1 MKNTWILRL
10 MAICMAVSGLA
21 TGCATTHSSQQAIWS
36 GWQIEKPRQSP
47 SSSTQL
53 AIEKLARG
61 SLNEAEDA
69 LRRAIAEAPKAADL
83 CLYAEIAAL
92 RGDFKTAMAR
102 YISAYNRQDL
112 GDFEAIVLARLMMI
126 SAQTVTPLPWDE
138 IKQWRAIHPYSMAR
152 LVTLQNRAIRQNQIT
167 EFYSA
172 NGAIPLTQFKWVGP
186 FSPYPYAEF
195 DDPMPFDGDL
205 RLKDAY
211 DIDDANAQLTSFR
224 YAPGVQT
231 PMPASKQGIYAGE
244 TVVEVANPGSYLIV
258 VEANQYY
265 ALSVDNSELLR
276 RGPEQT
282 GKDQLLAVELKL
294 DKGMHSIRI
303 KLGLQPNSNNNSP
316 VLAWMIPVKV
326 DKSKESSNQDRA
338 SIAEISDDEAARGG
352 MATSSA
358 APELVGKVV
367 DIDSVI
373 ATRQGDGAIY
383 GFDPSNALMAWYG
396 AALAIADGHAE
407 KADAILHSR
416 LEKAPDDVVAQY
428 WRALRYRY
436 DADLAT
442 SLRHEKAMHIWHEL
456 VEKAP
461 EITAVASAMI
471 AEMIQQNQP
480 KEARLLWNTHRSQL
494 PNTADT
500 ALLESRV
507 AQTLDWSGFS
517 EKRIKD
523 AAKLEPNSCS
533 TVSLAIKNATNR
545 HQYTA
550 FEDLSPQA
558 RRCPAVIRS
567 YAQREGDDNANA
579 TDKWTKAL
587 ATLAKAYPNDERL
600 KVSTLLMRAESGDP
614 NVTSQIIDFLDEVKR
629 GIYRE
634 PDTES
639 LLAIVDTLRAKNK
652 TDDARR
658 ILAKLVDLM
667 PNDEMIQNLAWQ
679 IDSKRPLEHLRK
691 DGIATIRAYLA
702 ARQNAPE
709 PEAGASTLILDYAAM
724 QIAPNGAKLGLTHTI
739 SRVLSKEGK
748 NAVGEVYLPNSATV
762 LKVRTIKGDTL
773 ETIEPESIDFKSSI
787 TAPNLA
793 VGDFVETEYITY
805 EPPISAYASRAVS
818 DAFFFASDQTPILHS
833 EFVVEY
839 PSAWNAKIV
848 EAGPAGNIERSCTS
862 RGESTTCTFLR
873 KNSPAFVTEPNAPTE
888 FDLIPNIHLYYAWGW
903 PEIKRALRESI
914 ARQTRQTP
922 YIQAYVD
929 QIKFDNDESSS
940 WKKAQIAYDFVLN
953 SIRESDATHTSDS
966 DSATQTITRGSGS
979 RLITLKAIY
988 DALGLTNY
996 FAFIRAV
1003 GAPQQ
1008 SANLPA
1014 QYESFYGTLLVVET
1028 EKGPAYV
1035 DGSEDFIPFDYL
1047 PTSFQGQSVIP
1058 IDDKIEP
1065 FTSRRDDIASMQPT
1079 IEIAYEIDESGAAT
1093 AKASET
1099 MRGGRGLSMR
1109 GFLTSLKGDDTRTH
1123 LIIENSLAR
1132 NYGRIHLTNLAID
1145 ALDDHNAP
1153 LTLHYD
1159 FDIASFAA
1167 TDGNMLDI
1175 NSNIFAYKL
1184 VDQFAKL
1191 PASTR
1196 KYPVIIGGDVL
1207 SSRTLSLKA
1216 PEGYT
1221 WNAQT
1226 LHDVDIDTPFGKFSR
1241 KLTLDGDKLQ
1251 LRESIELLSQR
1262 IETAQYADFRN
1273 FCLAVDEAQRT
1284 MIRAQRNE

>member
-1 MKNTWILRL
+1 M
-10 MAICMAVSGLA
+10 
-21 TGCATTHSSQQAIWS
+21 
-36 GWQIEKPRQSP
+36 
-47 SSSTQL
+47 
-53 AIEKLARG
+53 
-61 SLNEAEDA
+61 
-69 LRRAIAEAPKAADL
+69 
-83 CLYAEIAAL
+83 
-92 RGDFKTAMAR
+92 
-102 YISAYNRQDL
+102 
-112 GDFEAIVLARLMMI
+112 
-126 SAQTVTPLPWDE
+126 
-138 IKQWRAIHPYSMAR
+138 
-152 LVTLQNRAIRQNQIT
+152 
-167 EFYSA
+167 
-172 NGAIPLTQFKWVGP
+172 
-186 FSPYPYAEF
+186 
-195 DDPMPFDGDL
+195 
-205 RLKDAY
+205 
-211 DIDDANAQLTSFR
+211 
-224 YAPGVQT
+224 
-231 PMPASKQGIYAGE
+231 
-244 TVVEVANPGSYLIV
+244 
-258 VEANQYY
+258 
-265 ALSVDNSELLR
+265 
-276 RGPEQT
+276 
-282 GKDQLLAVELKL
+282 
-294 DKGMHSIRI
+294 
-303 KLGLQPNSNNNSP
+303 
-316 VLAWMIPVKV
+316 
-326 DKSKESSNQDRA
+326 
-338 SIAEISDDEAARGG
+338 
-352 MATSSA
+352 
-358 APELVGKVV
+358 
-367 DIDSVI
+367 
-373 ATRQGDGAIY
+373 
-383 GFDPSNALMAWYG
+383 
-396 AALAIADGHAE
+396 
-407 KADAILHSR
+407 
-416 LEKAPDDVVAQY
+416 
-428 WRALRYRY
+428 
-436 DADLAT
+436 
-442 SLRHEKAMHIWHEL
+442 
-456 VEKAP
+456 
-461 EITAVASAMI
+461 
-471 AEMIQQNQP
+471 
-480 KEARLLWNTHRSQL
+480 
-494 PNTADT
+494 
-500 ALLESRV
+500 
-507 AQTLDWSGFS
+507 
-517 EKRIKD
+517 
-523 AAKLEPNSCS
+523 
-533 TVSLAIKNATNR
+533 
-545 HQYTA
+545 
-550 FEDLSPQA
+550 
-558 RRCPAVIRS
+558 
-567 YAQREGDDNANA
+567 
-579 TDKWTKAL
+579 
-587 ATLAKAYPNDERL
+587 
-600 KVSTLLMRAESGDP
+600 
-614 NVTSQIIDFLDEVKR
+614 
-629 GIYRE
+629 
-634 PDTES
+634 
-639 LLAIVDTLRAKNK
+639 
-652 TDDARR
+652 
-658 ILAKLVDLM
+658 
-667 PNDEMIQNLAWQ
+667 
-679 IDSKRPLEHLRK
+679 
-691 DGIATIRAYLA
+691 
-702 ARQNAPE
+702 
-709 PEAGASTLILDYAAM
+709 
-724 QIAPNGAKLGLTHTI
+724 
-739 SRVLSKEGK
+739 SKEGK

-839 PSAWNAKIV
+839 PSAWNAQIV

-888 FDLIPNIHLYYAWGW
+888 FDLIPNIQLYYAWGW

-1216 PEGYT
+1216 PKGYT